1 MAQTIRAFQTPD
13 KQIVRID
20 QLARVSI
27 FDNGVGLFDERHRMI
42 GWIETHT
49 DAQSQ
54 QVSDLLLEII
64 NNPRRAKQPDWGFIV
79 SVEDGATAVAGGS
92 TVVSARTLNA
102 SSTSGTSGTS
112 GTGNAPSTSSN
123 TPRSA
128 S

>member
-64 NNPRRAKQPDWGFIV
+64 NNPRRAKQPDWGFIAP
-79 SVEDGATAVAGGS
+79 VEDGATAVAGGS

-102 SSTSGTSGTS
+102 SSTSV
-112 GTGNAPSTSSN
+112 TGSTPSTASN

>member
-54 QVSDLLLEII
+54 LVSDLLQEII

-79 SVEDGATAVAGGS
+79 SVEDSATAVAGGS

-102 SSTSGTSGTS
+102 SSTSV
-112 GTGNAPSTSSN
+112 TGSTPSTASN